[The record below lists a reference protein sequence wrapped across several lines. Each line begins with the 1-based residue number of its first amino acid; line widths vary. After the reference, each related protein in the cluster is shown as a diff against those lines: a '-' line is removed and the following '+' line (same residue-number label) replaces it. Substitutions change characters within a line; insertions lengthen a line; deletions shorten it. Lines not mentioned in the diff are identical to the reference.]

1 MRFNIP
7 DVGFKMTLT
16 SDWTFDLIR
25 EYRNTSLWD
34 FLVNAVDEEA
44 AVKAYDERM
53 WEFNAKVEEAI
64 EQGITVIQIEEVKMP
79 FVSVTLPVGTELS
92 VDRIYIRKGASDY
105 SSVTFNVLSIPNV
118 KKKGRVR
125 FFASLD
131 DVNNL
136 EY

>member
-1 MRFNIP
+1 MKLNIP

-25 EYRNTSLWD
+25 EYRNISLWNLFVD
-34 FLVNAVDEEA
+34 PDIEAV

-53 WEFNAKVEEAI
+53 WEFNARVEEAI
-64 EQGITVIQIEEVKMP
+64 EQGVTVLQIEEVKMP
-79 FVSVTLPVGTELS
+79 FVSVTLPAGTELS

>member
-34 FLVNAVDEEA
+34 LLVSPIDEAV

-64 EQGITVIQIEEVKMP
+64 EQGVTVLQIEEVKPP
-79 FVSVTLPVGTELS
+79 FVSVTLPAGTELS

-105 SSVTFNVLSIPNV
+105 SSVTFNVLSIPNI

>member
-34 FLVNAVDEEA
+34 LLVNAVDEEA

-125 FFASLD
+125 FFARLD